1 MKKIAIA
8 LIAMLLL
15 CASVFAATID
25 TSKFETIED
34 FNGLPIGVQT
44 AVLYEEL
51 IQDRVPDTEFQYYTM
66 PTDMILALKSGKVAA
81 YLVEAVGYGVHK
93 ANHPEL
99 GTFKE
104 VPGYISASNIIGNN
118 DKQERLLAEMNEF
131 IRNGYKNGL
140 LGDEGSL
147 YQYWIADFD
156 PLTDNVGVKDFE
168 FTGENGTLNIAVE
181 GGYEPFSFVSDG
193 NLAGFDVEFI
203 CRFCVEYGYKPIF
216 NEIPFESIAP
226 GVETGKFDIGM
237 NIVVSEE
244 RNETG
249 TLSDVYYTCPVL
261 LVVLGSEEEA
271 ATPVATTAKTSSSK
285 DVSTFTKIEDFDG
298 LPIGV
303 QTAVLYEELIQE
315 RVPNTA
321 FQYYTMPTDMILALK
336 SGKVAGYLVEAV
348 GYGVHKANHPD
359 LDVFPEVPGYISA
372 SNIIGNNDKQE
383 RLLAE
388 MNEFIK
394 KGYENG
400 LLGDDGSLY
409 QYWIA
414 DFDPLTD
421 NVGVKDFEF
430 TGENGT
436 LNIAVEGGYEP
447 FSFVSDGNL
456 AGFDVEFICRF
467 CVGYGYK
474 PVFNEIPF
482 ESIAPGVETG
492 KFDIGM
498 NIVVSEERNETGT
511 LSDIYYT
518 CPVYL
523 VVMGSDDTAATTGTV
538 VKGTT
543 NTNTG
548 FFAKI
553 QNSFYKTF
561 IRENRWKLFVSGA
574 GVTTLITVCSILIG
588 TILGFAVYMACRHG
602 NVFANKTTNFFM
614 WLIHGMPTVLF
625 LMILYYIIFGKSR
638 LSGMW
643 ISVVGFSLMFA
654 CSMIDMLRVG
664 YNAIGKGQYE
674 ASTALGY
681 SDGQSFFKILLP
693 QAAHHFLPIYSN
705 EVVTLI
711 KETSVVG
718 YIAVLDLTKISD
730 LVRSRTYEAFFALI
744 LTAVVYFVIQGIMVR
759 IVKMIQK
766 KIDPRRRSD
775 KKILAGIDTKD
786 WELF

>member
-193 NLAGFDVEFI
+193 NLAGFDVEFV

-261 LVVLGSEEEA
+261 LVVLGSEEA
-271 ATPVATTAKTSSSK
+271 ATPVATTAKAGSSK
-285 DVSTFTKIEDFDG
+285 D
-298 LPIGV
+298 
-303 QTAVLYEELIQE
+303 
-315 RVPNTA
+315 
-321 FQYYTMPTDMILALK
+321 
-336 SGKVAGYLVEAV
+336 
-348 GYGVHKANHPD
+348 
-359 LDVFPEVPGYISA
+359 
-372 SNIIGNNDKQE
+372 
-383 RLLAE
+383 
-388 MNEFIK
+388 
-394 KGYENG
+394 
-400 LLGDDGSLY
+400 
-409 QYWIA
+409 
-414 DFDPLTD
+414 
-421 NVGVKDFEF
+421 
-430 TGENGT
+430 
-436 LNIAVEGGYEP
+436 
-447 FSFVSDGNL
+447 
-456 AGFDVEFICRF
+456 
-467 CVGYGYK
+467 
-474 PVFNEIPF
+474 
-482 ESIAPGVETG
+482 
-492 KFDIGM
+492 
-498 NIVVSEERNETGT
+498 
-511 LSDIYYT
+511 
-518 CPVYL
+518 
-523 VVMGSDDTAATTGTV
+523 
-538 VKGTT
+538 
-543 NTNTG
+543 
-548 FFAKI
+548 
-553 QNSFYKTF
+553 
-561 IRENRWKLFVSGA
+561 
-574 GVTTLITVCSILIG
+574 
-588 TILGFAVYMACRHG
+588 
-602 NVFANKTTNFFM
+602 
-614 WLIHGMPTVLF
+614 
-625 LMILYYIIFGKSR
+625 
-638 LSGMW
+638 
-643 ISVVGFSLMFA
+643 
-654 CSMIDMLRVG
+654 
-664 YNAIGKGQYE
+664 
-674 ASTALGY
+674 
-681 SDGQSFFKILLP
+681 
-693 QAAHHFLPIYSN
+693 
-705 EVVTLI
+705 
-711 KETSVVG
+711 
-718 YIAVLDLTKISD
+718 
-730 LVRSRTYEAFFALI
+730 
-744 LTAVVYFVIQGIMVR
+744 
-759 IVKMIQK
+759 
-766 KIDPRRRSD
+766 
-775 KKILAGIDTKD
+775 
-786 WELF
+786 

>member
-1 MKKIAIA
+1 MKKLSVVLTA
-8 LIAMLLL
+8 LLIL
-15 CASVFAATID
+15 CASVFGAID
-25 TSKFETIED
+25 TSSFTKIED

-99 GTFKE
+99 DTFVE
-104 VPGYISASNIIGNN
+104 IPGYISASNIIGNN
-118 DKQERLLAEMNEF
+118 DKQERILREMNEF
-131 IRNGYKNGL
+131 IENGYKNGLLGDNGSLYQYWIADFDPLTDNVGVKDFTFTGENGTLNVAVEGGYEPFSFVSDGNLAGFDVEFVCRFCVEYGYKPVFHEVPFESIAPGVETGKFDIGMNIVVSEERNETGTLSEIYYTCPVLLVVLGSEDTAAAASTSDVSKFNTIEDFNGLPIGVQTAVLYEELIQDRVPDTEFQYYTMPTDMILALKSGKVAGYLVEGVGYGVHKANHPELDTFKEIPGYISASNIIGNNDRQEVLLAQMNEFIDNGYKNGL

-156 PLTDNVGVKDFE
+156 PLTDNVGVKDFT
-168 FTGENGTLNIAVE
+168 FTGENGTLNVAVE

-203 CRFCVEYGYKPIF
+203 CRFCVEYGYKP
-216 NEIPFESIAP
+216 
-226 GVETGKFDIGM
+226 
-237 NIVVSEE
+237 
-244 RNETG
+244 
-249 TLSDVYYTCPVL
+249 
-261 LVVLGSEEEA
+261 
-271 ATPVATTAKTSSSK
+271 
-285 DVSTFTKIEDFDG
+285 
-298 LPIGV
+298 
-303 QTAVLYEELIQE
+303 
-315 RVPNTA
+315 
-321 FQYYTMPTDMILALK
+321 
-336 SGKVAGYLVEAV
+336 
-348 GYGVHKANHPD
+348 
-359 LDVFPEVPGYISA
+359 VFHEV
-372 SNIIGNNDKQE
+372 
-383 RLLAE
+383 
-388 MNEFIK
+388 
-394 KGYENG
+394 
-400 LLGDDGSLY
+400 
-409 QYWIA
+409 
-414 DFDPLTD
+414 
-421 NVGVKDFEF
+421 
-430 TGENGT
+430 
-436 LNIAVEGGYEP
+436 
-447 FSFVSDGNL
+447 
-456 AGFDVEFICRF
+456 
-467 CVGYGYK
+467 
-474 PVFNEIPF
+474 PF

-523 VVMGSDDTAATTGTV
+523 VIMGSESGSATGTGTV
-538 VKGTT
+538 AKA
-543 NTNTG
+543 G
-548 FFAKI
+548 FFEKI
-553 QNSFYKTF
+553 QTSFYKTF

-574 GVTTLITVCSILIG
+574 GVTTLITICSIIIG
-588 TILGFAVYMACRHG
+588 TVLGFAVYMACRHG
-602 NVFANKTTNFFM
+602 NKIANRITNFFM
-614 WLIHGMPTVLF
+614 WLIHGMPTVLL
-625 LMILYYIIFGKSR
+625 LMILYYIIFGASR
-638 LSGMW
+638 LPGMW

-654 CSMIDMLRVG
+654 ASMIDMLRVG
-664 YNAIGKGQYE
+664 YNAIGRGQYE

-744 LTAVVYFVIQGIMVR
+744 LTAVVYFLIQALMVKVVR
-759 IVKMIQK
+759 IIQK

-775 KKILAGIDTKD
+775 KKILAGIDASE